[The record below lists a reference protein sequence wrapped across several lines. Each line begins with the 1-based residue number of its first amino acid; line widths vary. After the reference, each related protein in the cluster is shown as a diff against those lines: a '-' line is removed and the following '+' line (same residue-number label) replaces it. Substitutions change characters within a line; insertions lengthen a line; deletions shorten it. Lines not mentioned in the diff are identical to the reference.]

1 MTPRILITGAA
12 GLLGSPILRQA
23 PPTVTVAATSFQR
36 PLTAGFAGEAYQLD
50 LGDADAVA
58 RFFDDKQFDVVI
70 NCAGASDV
78 DRCETDREYAL
89 QSNVAIVSNLV
100 AGARKYH
107 FRLISFSSDYVFDGL
122 QGPYAES
129 DQPNPINYYGRTK
142 LMAEENIAAEKLD
155 ACVVR
160 VCSLYATDP
169 AAPRNLYRGI
179 LESLAN
185 NKVYRAAD
193 DLFSN
198 PTEVTDLSQAVWQLV
213 AMPILPRVLHLASPD
228 YMSRYDLAMLIAKK
242 ADADTKLIERVKSID
257 LGLPAQRP
265 RRAGLKSDLAYALLG
280 RELRSF
286 GTTAG

>member
-1 MTPRILITGAA
+1 MTQRILITGAA
-12 GLLGSPILRQA
+12 GLLGSQILRQA

-36 PLTAGFAGEAYQLD
+36 SLPAGFAGEACQLD
-50 LGDADAVA
+50 LSDANAVA
-58 RFFDDKQFDVVI
+58 RFFDDRQYNVVI

-89 QSNVAIVSNLV
+89 QSNVAIVGNLV

-142 LMAEENIAAEKLD
+142 LMAEESINAYDLD

-179 LESLAN
+179 LKSLTN

-198 PTEVTDLSQAVWQLV
+198 PTEVTDLTRAVWQFI
-213 AMPILPRVLHLASPD
+213 AMPNLPRVLHLASPD
-228 YMSRYDLAMLIAKK
+228 YMSRYDLAVLIANKLGV
-242 ADADTKLIERVKSID
+242 DTKLIMRVNLAK
-257 LGLPAQRP
+257 LGLPAKRP

-280 RELRSF
+280 R
-286 GTTAG
+286 